1 VSANVLV
8 ETSRREKEREG
19 NWWLDRG
26 GGCPHLKL
34 YPSLADCSSKNE
46 NMLEITTSFVYV

>member
-34 YPSLADCSSKNE
+34 DSLSCRLLLQE
-46 NMLEITTSFVYV
+46 